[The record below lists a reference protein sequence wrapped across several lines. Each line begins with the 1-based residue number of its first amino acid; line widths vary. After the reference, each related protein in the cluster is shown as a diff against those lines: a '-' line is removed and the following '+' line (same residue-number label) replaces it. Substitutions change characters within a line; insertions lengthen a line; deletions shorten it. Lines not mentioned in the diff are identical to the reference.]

1 MGFGVA
7 VALLLDATLI
17 RTVVLPRTLVL
28 LGRWSLYLPNW
39 LRWLPHV
46 EVELGAAG
54 TRGRVRRMC
63 PHDVV
68 PGHRPPVMPV

>member
-7 VALLLDATLI
+7 VALLLDGTLI
-17 RTVVLPRTLVL
+17 HTVVLPRTLVL

-46 EVELGAAG
+46 EVEGPALAQPELAVARA
-54 TRGRVRRMC
+54 T
-63 PHDVV
+63 DV
-68 PGHRPPVMPV
+68 PA